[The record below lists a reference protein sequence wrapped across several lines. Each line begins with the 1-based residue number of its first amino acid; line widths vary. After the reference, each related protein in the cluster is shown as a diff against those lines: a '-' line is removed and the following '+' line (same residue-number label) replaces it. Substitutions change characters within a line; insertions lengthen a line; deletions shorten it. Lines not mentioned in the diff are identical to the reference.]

1 MNKICF
7 IICGQ
12 TRTIDMVIDN
22 INNLFK
28 NYEITY
34 YVCLSII
41 INNNEY
47 INNFEYDLFKYNN
60 LIKKILFIKSE
71 FNDEFRNSLNY
82 SKKIY
87 EILNIVNDECDLY
100 IILRTDL
107 ILNSKDFMNNIG
119 NTNKKLIFFSSKK
132 NNQYITDI
140 NNKINSDIII
150 CQDLNQLIKLKDI
163 HEKLLIKNN
172 HLEIKLYQYLNE
184 ENIEYNLID
193 INYKLVLSKCNIIA
207 ISGDSGSGKS
217 TLLKYLTP
225 LFENNNYIKLETDRY
240 HKWERGNSNYNIYT
254 HLNPESNYLEKM
266 SEDIYKLKIGEDIY
280 TVDYDHKTG
289 KFTQEEKIDS
299 KNNVL
304 LCGLHTLYNK
314 ETNKLI
320 NLKIY
325 MDTDRELIK
334 KWKINRDVNERGYS
348 IEKVLKQIEFRE
360 ADYKKY
366 IEKQK
371 KNSDL
376 IIRFYEIDNK
386 INCVLVLINLNIK
399 FIKELLSKQYMI
411 NIDNNN
417 QINIKLNFNENSTY
431 YFEEIYKIIKIII
444 LNN

>member
-12 TRTIDMVIDN
+12 TRTIDLVIDN

-34 YVCLSII
+34 YLCISIN

-47 INNFEYDLFKYNN
+47 INNFEYDLFKYNTF
-60 LIKKILFIKSE
+60 IKKILFIKSD
-71 FNDEFRNSLNY
+71 FDNKYRNSLNY

-87 EILNIVNDECDLY
+87 EALNIIDDEYDLY
-100 IILRTDL
+100 FILRTDL
-107 ILNSKDFMNNIG
+107 IINSIDFINNIN
-119 NTNKKLIFFSSKK
+119 NTNNKLIYFSSKK
-132 NNQYITDI
+132 NNQYIMDI
-140 NNKINSDIII
+140 NDKINSDIII
-150 CQDLNQLIKLKDI
+150 SRDLKQLIKLKEI
-163 HEKLLIKNN
+163 HEKLLIENN
-172 HLEIKLYQYLNE
+172 YLDIKLYQYFNQ
-184 ENIEYNLID
+184 ENIEYKLIN
-193 INYKLVLSKCNIIA
+193 IEYKLVLSKCNIIA

-217 TLLKYLTP
+217 TLLNYLTP
-225 LFENNNYIKLETDRY
+225 LFEKNNYIKLETDRY
-240 HKWERGNSNYNIYT
+240 HKWERGNPNYNIYT

-280 TVDYDHKTG
+280 TVDYNHNTG

-304 LCGLHTLYNK
+304 LCGLHTLYN
-314 ETNKLI
+314 EQTNKLI

-360 ADYKKY
+360 SDYKKY
-366 IEKQK
+366 IEEQK

-386 INCVLVLINLNIK
+386 INCDLILINLNIK
-399 FIKELLSKQYMI
+399 FIKELLSKQYII

-417 QINIKLNFNENSTY
+417 QINIKLCFNENSSY
-431 YFEEIYKIIKIII
+431 YFEEIYKIVKIII